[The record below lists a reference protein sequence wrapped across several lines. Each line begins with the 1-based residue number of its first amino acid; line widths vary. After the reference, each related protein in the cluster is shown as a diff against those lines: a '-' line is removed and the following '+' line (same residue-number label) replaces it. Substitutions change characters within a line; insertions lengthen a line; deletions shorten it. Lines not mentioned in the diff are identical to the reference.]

1 MAFHVFDTWQYIKKK
16 IKKKLYKNNTIFLK
30 KIEKKKRSGWPVWLV
45 HEGGSATPWAN
56 LPKKN

>member
-30 KIEKKKRSGWPVWLV
+30 KKEKRKRDSSLAGLW
-45 HEGGSATPWAN
+45 
-56 LPKKN
+56 